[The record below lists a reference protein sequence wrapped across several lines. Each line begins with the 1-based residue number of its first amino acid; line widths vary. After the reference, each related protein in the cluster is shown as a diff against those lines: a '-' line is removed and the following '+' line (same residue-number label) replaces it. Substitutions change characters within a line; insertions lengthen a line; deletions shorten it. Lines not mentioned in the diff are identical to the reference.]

1 MRMETMA
8 RIDELKQD
16 ALDIFLAGVA
26 AADPHDAVVNA
37 LDIHDGEW
45 SKARRIFVIAA
56 GKAAVPM
63 MRAALETLPEGK
75 IAETLAVT
83 NYENVAEIP
92 GVTVIGASHPLPD
105 ENSAEGAREAER
117 IAHQAKASDL
127 VLCLIS
133 GGASALM
140 PAPVEGVTLD
150 EKIATNDLLL
160 KSGADIVAM
169 NTVRK
174 ALSRLKG
181 GGLARAISPAQ
192 GLALILSDV
201 PGDDLAIIASGPT
214 VADPAPPAKALEIVR
229 ALGLADRLPQSVMAH
244 LQARATQPAEDFVH
258 TTENML
264 IGSNRISLSATENAA
279 HHRGYKVIVLSEWL
293 EGDVQDAARAFLAA
307 ARAAPARQKTAIL
320 AGGET
325 SVQVKGSG
333 KGGRNQEMALRFA
346 TLCESAPLPREWAFL
361 SGGTDGRDGPTD
373 AAGGL
378 VAPQTIAAL
387 AAKGLSAEDYLADND
402 AYHALKEADA
412 LVMTGGTGTNVADL
426 QVLLLDL

>member
-1 MRMETMA
+1 MTT
-8 RIDELKQD
+8 DELKTD
-16 ALDIFLAGVA
+16 ARAIFLAGVA
-26 AADPHDAVVNA
+26 AADPHDAVVHA
-37 LDIHDGEW
+37 LEIHDGEW
-45 SKARRIFVIAA
+45 SEASRIFVIAA

-63 MRAALETLPEGK
+63 MRAALETMPNGK
-75 IAETLAVT
+75 IAEALAVT
-83 NYENVAEIP
+83 NYENVAEID

-105 ENSAEGAREAER
+105 ENGAAGAREAER
-117 IAHQAKASDL
+117 IAHAAKASDL

-140 PAPVEGVTLD
+140 PAPVEGASLD
-150 EKIATNDLLL
+150 EKIAANDLLL
-160 KSGADIVAM
+160 KSGANIVAM

-214 VADPAPPAKALEIVR
+214 VADPAPPEKALAIVR
-229 ALGLADRLPQSVMAH
+229 DLGLADRLPSSVMAH
-244 LQARATQPAEDFVH
+244 LEARASHPPKDFVH

-264 IGSNRISLSATENAA
+264 IGSNRISLSATEKAA
-279 HHRGYKVIVLSEWL
+279 DHRGYKVIVLSEWL
-293 EGDVQDAARAFLAA
+293 EGDVHAAAKAFLAA
-307 ARAAPARQKTAIL
+307 ARAASPGQKTAIL

-325 SVQVKGSG
+325 SVQVTGSG

-346 TLCESAPLPREWAFL
+346 KLCESTPLPREWAFL

-378 VAPQTIAAL
+378 VTPQTIAAIK
-387 AAKGLSAEDYLADND
+387 AKDLSVDTYLANND
-402 AYHALKEADA
+402 AYHALEHADA

-426 QVLLLDL
+426 QVLLLG

>member
-1 MRMETMA
+1 MAETDTM
-8 RIDELKQD
+8 KQD
-16 ALDIFLAGVA
+16 ARAIFKAGVA
-26 AADPHDAVVNA
+26 AADPYHAVMSV
-37 LDIHDGEW
+37 LEVHDGEW
-45 SKARRIFVIAA
+45 SEAAKIHVIAA
-56 GKAAVPM
+56 GKAALPM
-63 MRAALETLPEGK
+63 MQAALDFLPKGK
-75 IAETLAVT
+75 VADALAVT
-83 NYENVAEIP
+83 NYENVREID

-105 ENSAEGAREAER
+105 ENGAEGAQRIEK
-117 IAHQAKASDL
+117 IAHDAGAADL

-133 GGASALM
+133 GGASALL
-140 PAPVEGVTLD
+140 PAPVGGITLA
-150 EKIATNDLLL
+150 EKIRANDLLL

-214 VADPAPPAKALEIVR
+214 VADPAQPGAALEIVKR
-229 ALGLADRLPQSVMAH
+229 FGLESEMPASVMAH
-244 LQARATQPAEDFVH
+244 LEMRAGQPKPAFVQ
-258 TTENML
+258 TTENIL
-264 IGSNRISLSATENAA
+264 VGSNRISLFAA
-279 HHRGYKVIVLSEWL
+279 KNVAGHKGYGTIILSEWL
-293 EGDVQDAARAFLAA
+293 EGDVAEAAKSFRKAA
-307 ARAAPARQKTAIL
+307 SEAPAGRVAIL

-325 SVQVKGSG
+325 SVQVTGSG

-346 TLCESAPLPREWAFL
+346 ALCDADPLPRDWAFL

-378 VAPQTIAAL
+378 VTANTARVL
-387 AAKGLSAEDYLADND
+387 KAKGKPAETYLANND

-412 LVMTGGTGTNVADL
+412 LVMTGATGTNVADL
-426 QVLLLDL
+426 QVLLLG

>member
-1 MRMETMA
+1 MA
-8 RIDELKQD
+8 DTDELKAD
-16 ALDIFLAGVA
+16 ARAIFMAGVA

-37 LDIHDGEW
+37 LEIHNGEW
-45 SKARRIFVIAA
+45 SGAGKVHVIAA
-56 GKAAVPM
+56 GKGAVPM
-63 MRAALETLPEGK
+63 MRAALETLPAGK
-75 IAETLAVT
+75 IGATLVVT
-83 NYENVAEIP
+83 NYENVTEIE
-92 GVTVIGASHPLPD
+92 GVTVMGASHPLPD
-105 ENSAEGAREAER
+105 RNGAEAAAAVER
-117 IAHQAKASDL
+117 IASEAATSDL

-133 GGASALM
+133 GGASALL

-150 EKIATNDLLL
+150 EKIATSDFLL

-214 VADPAPPAKALEIVR
+214 VADPAPPQKALEIVR
-229 ALGLADRLPQSVMAH
+229 DLGIADRLPESVLAH
-244 LQARATQPAEDFVH
+244 LEKRAAEPAADFVH
-258 TTENML
+258 TTENIL

-279 HHRGYKVIVLSEWL
+279 HHRGYKPIVLSEWL
-293 EGDVQDAARAFLAA
+293 EGDVQAA
-307 ARAAPARQKTAIL
+307 AESFHAAAFRASSKGRVAIL

-325 SVQVKGSG
+325 SVHVTGSG

-346 TLCESAPLPREWAFL
+346 VLCEASPLPRGWAFL

-378 VAPQTIAAL
+378 VTPKTIAAL
-387 AAKGLSAEDYLADND
+387 DAKDLSVDAYLSDND

-412 LVMTGGTGTNVADL
+412 LLMTGATGTNVADL
-426 QVLLLDL
+426 QVLLLG

>member
-1 MRMETMA
+1 MPRT
-8 RIDELKQD
+8 DELKQD
-16 ALDIFLAGVA
+16 ARAIFLAGVA
-26 AADPHDAVVNA
+26 AADPHDAVVHA
-37 LDIHDGEW
+37 LEIHDGEW
-45 SKARRIFVIAA
+45 SEASRIFVIAA

-63 MRAALETLPEGK
+63 MRAALETLPGGK
-75 IAETLAVT
+75 IAEALAVT
-83 NYENVAEIP
+83 NDENVAEIE

-105 ENSAEGAREAER
+105 ENGAAGAREAER
-117 IAHQAKASDL
+117 IAHAAKASDL

-133 GGASALM
+133 GGASALL

-214 VADPAPPAKALEIVR
+214 VADPAPPGKALEIVR
-229 ALGLADRLPQSVMAH
+229 DLGLADRLPETVMAH
-244 LQARATQPAEDFVH
+244 LQARAAQPPADFVH
-258 TTENML
+258 TTENL
-264 IGSNRISLSATENAA
+264 LVGSNRISLSATENAA
-279 HHRGYKVIVLSEWL
+279 HHRGYKVIVLSDWL
-293 EGDVQDAARAFLAA
+293 EGDVQDAAEAFLEA
-307 ARAAPARQKTAIL
+307 ARAAPAGKKTAIL

-325 SVQVKGSG
+325 SVQVTGSG

-346 TLCESAPLPREWAFL
+346 KLCESDPLPRDWAFL

-378 VAPQTIAAL
+378 VDPSTIGRLKAKDLSVDACL
-387 AAKGLSAEDYLADND
+387 ANND
-402 AYHALKEADA
+402 AYHALEQAGA

-426 QVLLLDL
+426 QVLLLD